1 MNRISSI
8 IAFIILLIAAVIIFL
23 YSGVYNV
30 AATIPHTKVTLWV
43 LSETREQSVK
53 FHSKDIVVPSINDL
67 SQIQSGLNHYKEMC
81 VGCHGAPGVSPSEM
95 SEGLNPEPPKLSE
108 WKEELKQEELREIF
122 WVIKNGIKM
131 TGMPGFGATHSDEEI
146 WGIVA
151 FLNQLPNLSP
161 EKYKAMVENT
171 EKNDN
176 GHDHRHNQEQNHGHR
191 HEH

>member
-1 MNRISSI
+1 MKIFAALI
-8 IAFIILLIAAVIIFL
+8 TFIILVILLFL
-23 YSGVYNV
+23 LCIYSGVYNF
-30 AATIPHTKVTLWV
+30 AATEPH
-43 LSETREQSVK
+43 SVFAK
-53 FHSKDIVVPSINDL
+53 WIFSTSKERSIIYHAKDITVPHLNNESMINT
-67 SQIQSGLNHYKEMC
+67 GFHHYKEMC

-131 TGMPGFGATHSDEEI
+131 TGMPAFGATHSDKEI
-146 WGIVA
+146 WGIVS
-151 FLNQLPNLSP
+151 FLNQLPKLSP
-161 EKYKAMVENT
+161 EEYKAMVENT